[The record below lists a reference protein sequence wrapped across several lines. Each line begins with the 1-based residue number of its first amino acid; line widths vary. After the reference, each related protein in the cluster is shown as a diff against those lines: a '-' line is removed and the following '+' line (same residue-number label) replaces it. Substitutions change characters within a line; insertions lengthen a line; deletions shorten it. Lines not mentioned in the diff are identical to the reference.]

1 MPIVAPAILLTND
14 DGFDAPGLQFLATA
28 LAPLVGDGLYI
39 AAPDRCYS
47 GGSQQVTMAAP
58 VTVEARGARRWAIG
72 GSPADCVRI
81 ALTCLAPHCGI
92 VVSGINQGGNMGH
105 DIFLSGT
112 VGAAREAAL
121 MGATAV
127 AVSHYLRPGIPLDW
141 QRAADWTVQVLQR
154 LLEGPSEKR
163 MLWNVNLPHHEPG
176 ELAMPRIVECVPC
189 PRPLPI
195 GYTFDGTAYH
205 YDGRRYHERVCDP
218 GTDVTAC
225 FGGLISVSRLNP
237 APH

>member
-1 MPIVAPAILLTND
+1 MTLPPSIILTND
-14 DGFDAPGLQFLATA
+14 DGFDAPGLQCLAAA
-28 LAPLVGDGLYI
+28 LQPLLGDGLYI

-47 GGSQQVTMAAP
+47 GGSQQVTMATP
-58 VTVEARGARRWAIG
+58 ISVEMRGPRRWAIG
-72 GSPADCVRI
+72 GSPADCARL
-81 ALTCLAPHCGI
+81 ALTCLAPECAI

-141 QRAADWTVQVLQR
+141 NRAARWTVQVLQE
-154 LLEGPSEKR
+154 LLDWPRGESI
-163 MLWNVNLPHHEPG
+163 LWNVNLPHHESGDRP
-176 ELAMPRIVECVPC
+176 MPEVVKCIPC
-189 PRPLPI
+189 PKPLPI
-195 GYTFDGTAYH
+195 DYTFDGTAYR
-205 YDGRRYHERVCDP
+205 YEGRRYHERARDP

-225 FGGLISVSRLNP
+225 FGGAIAVSRLNP
-237 APH
+237 KPQ